1 MKWPLLSI
9 IVCGIL
15 LSFSL
20 GCEKQAIHPNV
31 PIIGHAGASLSQERA
46 VFPPNSEASIL
57 YALDVLNAD
66 GVEVDVQM
74 TKDGFLVLYHNDFL
88 EDYTD
93 LTGCIN
99 STNFADLE
107 KATYYNNHQILTLNE
122 VIQWTTERQK
132 RLHIDVKIN
141 NYCTYQYID
150 FVEFNF
156 ALAAGLTHLSSSQKE
171 NITIN
176 CSHLP
181 LLLAVEDEDVKIS
194 FETKDIPLGIQH
206 KQNHAIDKITTTLA
220 EFSLEKEKLLNQ
232 AGLDYCLFGI
242 KTNAEMN
249 ELKKYKPQEIITDNI
264 PSTRKKMN

>member
-15 LSFSL
+15 LSLSFA
-20 GCEKQAIHPNV
+20 CEKQAIHPNV
-31 PIIGHAGASLSQERA
+31 PIIGHAGTSLSQERA
-46 VFPPNSEASIL
+46 VYPPNSEASIL

-74 TKDGFLVLYHNDFL
+74 TKDCVLVLYHNDFL

-99 STNFADLE
+99 STNFAELQNT
-107 KATYYNNHQILTLNE
+107 TYYRNHRIVPLNE
-122 VIQWTTERQK
+122 VIQWTVAREK

-150 FVEFNF
+150 FSAFNF
-156 ALAAGLTHLSSSQKE
+156 TLASSIAHLSPNQKE
-171 NITIN
+171 KITIN
-176 CSHLP
+176 SSHLP
-181 LLLAVEDEDVKIS
+181 LLLAIQDEDIKIS

-206 KQNHAIDKITTTLA
+206 KEDHGIDKITTTLA
-220 EFSLEKEKLLNQ
+220 GFTLEKEKLLNQ